1 MGLRESEMTEQ
12 LSLHFANNQ
21 RMAATSVIIK
31 PYLHIQ
37 GIKGVQGRLAS
48 SFFFYSKGG
57 NSCPETQAGEIHTS
71 FLI

>member
-1 MGLRESEMTEQ
+1 MTEQ

-48 SFFFYSKGG
+48 SFFLIQKV
-57 NSCPETQAGEIHTS
+57 EILVLKPKQVKSMHL
-71 FLI
+71 F

>member
-37 GIKGVQGRLAS
+37 GIKEVQGRLAS
-48 SFFFYSKGG
+48 SFFFF
-57 NSCPETQAGEIHTS
+57 TQKVEILVLKPKQVKSIHL
-71 FLI
+71 F